1 MKTALVLTLSTVI
14 MFICPMGIATA
25 PEPSA
30 ATIDTPKA
38 QKTVD
43 AQAMADLAAGNRSN
57 MPGAAHYDKACA
69 SCHEGAVQKAPHREM
84 LYLQTPESVYSAIT
98 EGIMVA
104 QASGLTDQERIEVA
118 EWIGGQPMGTAKLA
132 EIPQCDASAG
142 FSFADKPSH
151 SSWGAAANQRNW
163 SSSESGIA
171 PDSVK
176 HLKPLWAVKLPNAN
190 KLRSQPTFAGGLL
203 YVGSHGGGVYALDQ
217 KTGCQ
222 VWHFKTVAEVRSGIS
237 VDVWNNGETDSQPQI
252 YFGDTIGNVYA
263 VSAETGELI
272 WRDRADSHPS
282 ATITG
287 APALNGNI
295 LYVPVSSLE
304 VALAVNPAYECCTGR
319 GSVVA
324 YDTRSGDRLW
334 QTFTIPDAPTLQS
347 VNAAGTNMYGPSG
360 SMVWN
365 SPTIDHTRNQL
376 FIGTGENMSSPA
388 DHSSDA
394 IFAIDLTTGKVNWI
408 YQALA
413 NDAWNAACGT
423 KTPQSCPKEDGPD
436 FDFGAGTLLV
446 KTDSGRQLVVAG
458 QKSGIVHA
466 LEPAT
471 GKLVW
476 KNRVGRGGIQGGVHF
491 GMAAGN
497 GKIYVPI
504 SDGPDGQEYDTPDR
518 PGLHALNA
526 DTGEILWYS
535 PAPNVCAGRD
545 FCDPGVSQAI
555 SVISGKVFAGA
566 MDGVMRA
573 HNADTGKVI
582 YQIDTT
588 KPFTSISGEMA
599 TGGSFGGGSGAV
611 AKNGLVV
618 ISSGYGIY
626 AHMPGNMLMM
636 LSVE

>member
-1 MKTALVLTLSTVI
+1 MKMPLVLTLSVV
-14 MFICPMGIATA
+14 FLLSFQASIAA
-25 PEPSA
+25 ELELFSP
-30 ATIDTPKA
+30 TIETQESK
-38 QKTVD
+38 KTVG
-43 AQAMADLAAGNRSN
+43 AQALRDLAVGNRST
-57 MPGAAHYDKACA
+57 MPGAAHYAKACA
-69 SCHEGAVQKAPHREM
+69 TCHEGAVQKAPHREM
-84 LYLQTPESVYSAIT
+84 LYLQTPESVYSSIT

-118 EWIGGQPMGTAKLA
+118 EWIGGQPMGTAEIA
-132 EIPQCDASAG
+132 EIPQCDATVG

-151 SSWGAAANQRNW
+151 SSWGAATNQRNW
-163 SSSESGIA
+163 SSSESGVA
-171 PDSVK
+171 PDSIK
-176 HLKPLWAVKLPNAN
+176 HLKPLWVVELPNAN

-222 VWHFKTVAEVRSGIS
+222 VWHFKTVGEVRSGIS
-237 VDVWNNGETDSQPQI
+237 VDVWNTRETDSHPQI

-263 VSAETGELI
+263 VRANTGELV
-272 WRDRADSHPS
+272 WRDRADGHPS

-287 APALNGNI
+287 APTLNDDI

-304 VALAVNPAYECCTGR
+304 VALAVNPLYECCTGR

-324 YDTRSGDRLW
+324 YNAKTGERLW
-334 QTFTIPDAPTLQS
+334 QTYTVPEAPTVQY

-360 SMVWN
+360 STVWN
-365 SPTIDHTRNQL
+365 SPTIDVTRNQL

-413 NDAWNAACGT
+413 NDAWNTACDT
-423 KTPQSCPKEDGPD
+423 STPQSCPEEDGPD
-436 FDFGAGTLLV
+436 FDFGAGTLMV
-446 KTDSGRQLVVAG
+446 STDSGRQLVVAG

-497 GKIYVPI
+497 GKVYVPI
-504 SDGPDGQEYDTPDR
+504 SDGPDGREYDTPDR

-555 SVISGKVFAGA
+555 SVISGKVFAGG

-573 HNADTGKVI
+573 HDADTGKVL

-588 KPFTSISGEMA
+588 KPFTSISGDMA
-599 TGGSFGGGSGAV
+599 IGGSFGGGSGAT
-611 AKNGLVV
+611 AKNGLIA